1 MSGVLSNLNG
11 NGNIVLGRKRGVLLK
26 NVFLPWK
33 SY

>member
-1 MSGVLSNLNG
+1 MSGVLFNLNG
-11 NGNIVLGRKRGVLLK
+11 NGNTVLGRNKEVLLK